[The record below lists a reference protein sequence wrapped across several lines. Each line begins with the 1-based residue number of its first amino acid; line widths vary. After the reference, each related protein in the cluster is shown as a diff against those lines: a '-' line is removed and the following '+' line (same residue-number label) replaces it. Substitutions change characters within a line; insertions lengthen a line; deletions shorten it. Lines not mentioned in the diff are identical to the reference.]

1 MYVELSNQ
9 YDQHEGSTPS
19 ISTSKPHSLRR
30 VGFFIFYEYLS
41 VIFNFMK
48 ILISE
53 SQYKRLVEGLSD
65 ESILIIGDSHSVDAG
80 FTYSSLLKNKFSDVK
95 ISASVGKRTSWMKS
109 ELSKELSKK
118 HYDKVIIWGG
128 NNDMGST
135 SAISEAISNIQQM
148 VDMVNSQDG
157 QSFVIIGF
165 DQEVFS
171 KKGKYK
177 GNKYSTPEQLDKM
190 RERYIDFQRQLS
202 SAISNAVIIPAFDI
216 DNSHTSDNVHGNSSA
231 HGQVFRTVTEYL
243 QKTTQKEKQ
252 KDESQNS
259 EKLMLRLEDYL
270 DSGLEL
276 VAKKRGSIVYE
287 KEVEDIQTA
296 LQFLGFSLPKW
307 GVDGKFGSETK
318 KATEDFQEEN
328 DLEVTGIFSTKDL
341 EKLIDVLKDKGVTD
355 EDFMNI
361 QKNKT
366 EDLSSDFES
375 TGFETIENPGIRV
388 SKYPN
393 DVENRLQ
400 NILGKEKFNRFVS
413 KCRGIGLD
421 PLVAIRQLY
430 TESVGFSPDVLNCK
444 RKSPAGA
451 MGIAQFM
458 PGTWPSYG
466 KGSPCNVDD
475 SLDAYIRF
483 MDYLLK
489 RYEGRVDLAVASYNS
504 GPNLNIYKKTYNS
517 DIPFASLKGKIP
529 GETYKY
535 ASTILQA

>member
-48 ILISE
+48 ILLSE
-53 SQYKRLVEGLSD
+53 SQYRRLVEGLSE

-95 ISASVGKRTSWMKS
+95 ISALVGKGTSWMKS
-109 ELSKELSKK
+109 ELSRELAKK

-128 NNDMGST
+128 NNDIGST
-135 SAISEAISNIQQM
+135 SSISGAISNIQQM
-148 VDMVNSQDG
+148 VNMVNSQDG
-157 QSFVIIGF
+157 QSYVIIGF
-165 DQEVFS
+165 DQEVFT
-171 KKGKYK
+171 KKGK
-177 GNKYSTPEQLDKM
+177 DKM
-190 RERYIDFQRQLS
+190 RERYIDFQKRLP

-216 DNSHTSDNVHGNSSA
+216 DNSHTSDNVHGNSRA

-243 QKTTQKEKQ
+243 QKTTQKTTQKEKQ
-252 KDESQNS
+252 KDESKNS
-259 EKLMLRLEDYL
+259 EKLMSRLEDYL

-276 VAKKRGSIVYE
+276 VARKRGSMIYE

-307 GVDGKFGSETK
+307 GVDGKFGPETK
-318 KATEDFQEEN
+318 KATENFQEEN
-328 DLEVTGIFSTKDL
+328 DLEGTGIFSTKDF

-366 EDLSSDFES
+366 EDLFSDFES
-375 TGFETIENPGIRV
+375 TGVETIGNPGIQV

-393 DVENRLQ
+393 DIEHRLQ

-421 PLVAIRQLY
+421 PLIAIRQLY
-430 TESVGFSPDVLNCK
+430 TESVGFSPNVLNCN
-444 RKSPAGA
+444 RKSPVGA

-475 SLDAYIRF
+475 SLDAYIKF
-483 MDYLLK
+483 MDYLLT

-504 GPNLNIYKKTYNS
+504 GPNLNIYKKAYDT
-517 DIPFASLKGKIP
+517 DMPFASLKGKIP
-529 GETYKY
+529 RETYKY

>member
-1 MYVELSNQ
+1 
-9 YDQHEGSTPS
+9 
-19 ISTSKPHSLRR
+19 
-30 VGFFIFYEYLS
+30 
-41 VIFNFMK
+41 MK
-48 ILISE
+48 ILVSE
-53 SQYKRLVEGLSD
+53 SQYKRLVESLLD

-80 FTYSSLLKNKFSDVK
+80 FTYSSLLKKKFSDVK
-95 ISASVGKRTSWMKS
+95 ISASVGQGTSWMKS
-109 ELSKELSKK
+109 ELARELTKK

-128 NNDMGST
+128 NNDIGST
-135 SAISEAISNIQQM
+135 SSISGAISNIQQM
-148 VDMVNSQDG
+148 VNMVNSQDG
-157 QSFVIIGF
+157 QSYVIIGF
-165 DQEVFS
+165 DQEVFT
-171 KKGKYK
+171 KKVK
-177 GNKYSTPEQLDKM
+177 NKM
-190 RERYIDFQRQLS
+190 RERYIDLQKQLS
-202 SAISNAVIIPAFDI
+202 SEISNAVIIPAFDI
-216 DNSHTSDNVHGNSSA
+216 DNSYTSDNVHGNKSA
-231 HGQVFRTVTEYL
+231 HEKVFRTVTEYL

-252 KDESQNS
+252 KDESKNS
-259 EKLMLRLEDYL
+259 ETLMSRLEDYL

-276 VAKKRGSIVYE
+276 VARKRGSMVYE

-307 GVDGKFGSETK
+307 GVDGKFGPETK
-318 KATEDFQEEN
+318 KATENFQEEN
-328 DLEVTGIFSTKDL
+328 DLEVTGIFSIKDF
-341 EKLIDVLKDKGVTD
+341 EKLIDVLESKGVTD
-355 EDFMNI
+355 EDFMNV

-366 EDLSSDFES
+366 EELSSDFES
-375 TGFETIENPGIRV
+375 TDFETIENSGIQV

-393 DVENRLQ
+393 DIENRLQ
-400 NILGKEKFNRFVS
+400 DILGKEKFNIFVS

-421 PLVAIRQLY
+421 PLIAIRQLY
-430 TESVGFSPDVLNCK
+430 TESVGFSPDVLTCK

-475 SLDAYIRF
+475 ALDAYIRF

-517 DIPFASLKGKIP
+517 NTPFASLKGKIP